1 MTDIEFGIWMSE
13 NLELALQAR
22 ADLDAAGEL
31 LPEDPDENI
40 VINAA
45 KLIGTLMTR
54 YPDRFPDTS
63 SPEGEA

>member
-1 MTDIEFGIWMSE
+1 MTDTEFGIWMFE
-13 NLELALQAR
+13 NLELALQAQ
-22 ADLDAAGEL
+22 ADLEAAGEW
-31 LPEDPDENI
+31 LPEDTDGNI

-45 KLIGTLMTR
+45 TLIGTLKTR